1 MMIFIWLLICAAGGY
16 WAYTHHRK
24 WLVALSAVLFVFGGI
39 GALGASQPTEKTKT
53 VKVGTA
59 RLAKAQSESRQLAA
73 SASRQDKALAL
84 VSSQVDESE
93 SVSESKAGSASE
105 AVASSKA
112 TAKSESKA
120 AAKAAT
126 EQASAASHQ
135 ATQTSRASH
144 KQGDLDT
151 NKAQKIVGNRN
162 SKIYHTPDQAGYH
175 MNSSNAVYFQ
185 TEAQAKAA
193 GYRKALR

>member
-1 MMIFIWLLICAAGGY
+1 MLIFIWLLACAGGGY

-39 GALGASQPTEKTKT
+39 GALGASQPETTTKT
-53 VKVGTA
+53 VKVGTQ
-59 RLAKAQSESRQLAA
+59 RLAKAQRESKQLAA
-73 SASRQDKALAL
+73 SASRQDRALAL
-84 VSSQVDESE
+84 VSSQAEESE
-93 SVSESKAGSASE
+93 SVSESKADSASE
-105 AVASSKA
+105 AVASSRA
-112 TAKSESKA
+112 TAKSASQA
-120 AAKAAT
+120 AAKAAS
-126 EQASAASHQ
+126 EQAASSSQ
-135 ATQTSRASH
+135 ATRTSRASH

-151 NKAQKIVGNRN
+151 DKAKQIVGNRN